1 MTEGKRTVNTFSF
14 VILLI
19 GLRNQIANAVITADR
34 RVRIRAK
41 LEQIGAFEQARLF
54 FQIMK
59 SNES

>member
-41 LEQIGAFEQARLF
+41 LEQIGAFE
-54 FQIMK
+54 
-59 SNES
+59 